1 MDAACQRVV
10 DPVYTDS
17 GSAGLM
23 LKCSRGGGEEAGS
36 LAPEVVVEKTEL
48 LSPYPNPFNPV
59 TTITFSLKDPGTIRL
74 AVFDIRGRRV
84 KVLESGH
91 REMGRHTVSWF
102 GDNASGQRVASGVY
116 FVRLVADDQ
125 NMIKRMLL
133 VK

>member
-1 MDAACQRVV
+1 MGTAYQLLV

-23 LKCSRGGGEEAGS
+23 LKCSRGGGEEAGG

-84 KVLESGH
+84 KVLESGYW
-91 REMGRHTVSWF
+91 EMGRHTVSWY
-102 GDNASGQRVASGVY
+102 GDDSAGQRVASGVY
-116 FVRLVADDQ
+116 FVRLVADGQ
-125 NMIKRMLL
+125 NMIQRMLL
-133 VK
+133 MK